1 MSDVMTA
8 KQNSGFLMRPYSFF
22 QDGAGGHP
30 TRAETL
36 VRGWVYSMTRSE
48 GQVCRFGYSSFAEK
62 FGLSRSTVARITR
75 KLRGAG
81 DISMQRMGGQKS
93 VYTYQ
98 AKVPATSHVRTE
110 LWLYTATF
118 RICGV
123 ERRLSNAEIDVF
135 SLIYT
140 HTRNDKSKRFEGSVR
155 EIAGI
160 LNISEKTVERS
171 ITALFAADL
180 ISRPTIGVNGH
191 QKSVF
196 LANMKR
202 AKTERKRAKA
212 EERAKERVQ
221 AQLPQY
227 VIDANAK
234 SAREKF
240 YADLR
245 ARCEA
250 QADHYK
256 KKAKSDPRYVVVER
270 ELAGMN
276 LPLAQAEL
284 KTPELLPMLQSK
296 QRALQ
301 DERAEILRRLGI
313 EEWQLDA
320 DNFAE
325 CQECHDTGF
334 RKSDD
339 RACSCYR
346 CRS

>member
-1 MSDVMTA
+1 MSDVMT
-8 KQNSGFLMRPYSFF
+8 KKLNNGFVMRPYSFF
-22 QDGAGGHP
+22 QDGEGSHP
-30 TRAETL
+30 TRSETL
-36 VRGWVYSMTRSE
+36 IRGWIYSMTRTE

-75 KLRGAG
+75 KLRCAG

-110 LWLYTATF
+110 LWLYSASFTI
-118 RICGV
+118 RGI
-123 ERRLSNAEIDVF
+123 ERRLSNAEIDVY

-140 HTRNDKSKRFEGSVR
+140 HTRNDNRKCFEGSVR

-160 LNISEKTVERS
+160 LNISEKTVERA
-171 ITALFAADL
+171 IIALLAADL
-180 ISRPTIGVNGH
+180 ISRPTIGVNAH

-212 EERAKERVQ
+212 EERAKERAQ
-221 AQLPQY
+221 AQLPQH
-227 VIDANAK
+227 VIAANSRAE
-234 SAREKF
+234 RDKF

-245 ARCEA
+245 TRCEA
-250 QADHYK
+250 QADRYK
-256 KKAKSDPRYVVVER
+256 ERAKSDPRYIVVER
-270 ELAGMN
+270 QLGALNLKLAMAEVYN
-276 LPLAQAEL
+276 DVALPTLQAE
-284 KTPELLPMLQSK
+284 

-301 DERAEILRRLGI
+301 DERAGILRRLGI
-313 EEWQLDA
+313 EEWQFDP
-320 DNFAE
+320 DSFAE
-325 CQECHDTGF
+325 CKECHDTGF
-334 RKSDD
+334 LPDGRY
-339 RACSCYR
+339 CSCYR